1 MKIQLVFSGLAM
13 CCILVASIACKKYQY
28 GPYFSINSKAQRI
41 EGSWKVDSAIT
52 RFGTDIKDTFTSY
65 RFTFEVDGETAIAF
79 LPALGGG
86 LDTLLGEWSLEE
98 EKDLFAWKDL
108 SGDTL
113 GFYFS
118 RNESFDILR
127 LSRQEFWLADK
138 DNTFL
143 YFSQE

>member
-1 MKIQLVFSGLAM
+1 MKIQQILTALVLSY
-13 CCILVASIACKKYQY
+13 ILLASISCKKYQY

-41 EGSWKVDSAIT
+41 EGSWKIDSAIT

-65 RFTFEVDGETAIAF
+65 LFTFEADGETAIVF
-79 LPALGGG
+79 LPASGGG

-113 GFYFS
+113 GFYYN

-143 YFSQE
+143 YFSPE